1 MTLKIRQAIETDV
14 STLLSLIK
22 ELADYEKLSDQVV
35 ATEASL
41 KQSLFEMK
49 TAEALVLEVDSV
61 PIGFALYFYNF
72 STFLGKA
79 GLYLEDL
86 YIQPNYRHQG
96 YGKQAFKYLAKY
108 ALERGCGRMEWSVL
122 DWNEP
127 SIDFYKSLGAQ
138 AMDDWTTYRLTE
150 DELNTL
156 K

>member
-1 MTLKIRQAIETDV
+1 MTLKIRQATETDV

-22 ELADYEKLSDQVV
+22 ELADYEKLSDQVI

-41 KQSLFEMK
+41 KKSLIEMK
-49 TAEALVLEVDSV
+49 SVEALILEVDDAS
-61 PIGFALYFYNF
+61 IGFALYFYNF

-86 YIQPNYRHQG
+86 YIQPSYRHQG
-96 YGKQAFKYLAKY
+96 YGKQVFKYLAKY
-108 ALERGCGRMEWSVL
+108 ALEKGCGRMEWSVL

-127 SIDFYKSLGAQ
+127 SINFYKRLGAK
-138 AMDDWTTYRLTE
+138 AMDEWTTYRLTE

>member
-22 ELADYEKLSDQVV
+22 ELADYEKLSDQVI

-96 YGKQAFKYLAKY
+96 YGKQAFKYLAKH

-138 AMDDWTTYRLTE
+138 AMDDWTTYRLT
-150 DELNTL
+150 
-156 K
+156 